1 MLRMF
6 KIQPMSNTY
15 FLKFLNVS
23 KSFTITQM
31 TQNDTK
37 QFLEPLLTSER
48 SKIKG
53 TLYHSTE
60 LRFSIFISGGFI
72 TAIVVNP

>member
-1 MLRMF
+1 
-6 KIQPMSNTY
+6 
-15 FLKFLNVS
+15 
-23 KSFTITQM
+23 M

-37 QFLEPLLTSER
+37 QFLEPLSTSER

-60 LRFSIFISGGFI
+60 VRFSIFISGGFI